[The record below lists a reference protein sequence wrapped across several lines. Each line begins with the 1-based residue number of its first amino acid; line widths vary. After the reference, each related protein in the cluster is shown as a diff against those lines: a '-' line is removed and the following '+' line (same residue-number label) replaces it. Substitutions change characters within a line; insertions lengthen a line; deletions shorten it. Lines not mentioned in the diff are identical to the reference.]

1 MAASFVQIAVPA
13 VQGALFAEKNDLKI
27 KVYGQ
32 EKPVVM
38 SGSLQAADKKEGD
51 KYVPTAYGRLG
62 IKAVKAS
69 TKDGKE
75 YLQLVID
82 GGLSGRLFK
91 AEGKDYDYAGAID
104 TGDGHEF
111 AIFGRKRKSEAG
123 NSFIAL
129 SSGER
134 RAKEAHSNGE
144 HAAVAA
150 TADDDEIPF

>member
-1 MAASFVQIAVPA
+1 MQTFP
-13 VQGALFAEKNDLKI
+13 
-27 KVYGQ
+27 
-32 EKPVVM
+32 
-38 SGSLQAADKKEGD
+38 
-51 KYVPTAYGRLG
+51 
-62 IKAVKAS
+62 
-69 TKDGKE
+69 KDGKE

-82 GGLSGRLFK
+82 GGLSGLFK